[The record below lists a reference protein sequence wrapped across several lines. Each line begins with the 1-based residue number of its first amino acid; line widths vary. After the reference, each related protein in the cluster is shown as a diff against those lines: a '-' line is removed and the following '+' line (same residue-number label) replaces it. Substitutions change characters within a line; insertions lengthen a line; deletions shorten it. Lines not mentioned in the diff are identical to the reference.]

1 MFSKEA
7 EKLKSFVGAQSEFR
21 GELTVAGTLRMD
33 GVVTGRVRAD
43 EVILSE
49 SAAVKGDVVARRIIV
64 GGNVEG
70 NIRASELVEIRSK
83 GRVTGDIFTDNLTV
97 MEGAHFNG
105 KIEMRTD
112 KSKVLDFEPRR
123 PELSHNIQ
131 EDHQSGIT
139 AGLR

>member
-33 GVVTGRVRAD
+33 GVVTGRVLAD

-49 SAAVKGDVVARRIIV
+49 AAAIKGDVVARRIIV
-64 GGNVEG
+64 GGKVEG

-83 GRVTGDIFTDNLTV
+83 GRVTGDIFTNNLSI
-97 MEGAHFNG
+97 MEGAQFNG

-112 KSKVLDFEPRR
+112 ESKVLDFEPRR
-123 PELSHNIQ
+123 QELSPNLQ
-131 EDHQSGIT
+131 EDHQSSIT
-139 AGLR
+139 ASIR